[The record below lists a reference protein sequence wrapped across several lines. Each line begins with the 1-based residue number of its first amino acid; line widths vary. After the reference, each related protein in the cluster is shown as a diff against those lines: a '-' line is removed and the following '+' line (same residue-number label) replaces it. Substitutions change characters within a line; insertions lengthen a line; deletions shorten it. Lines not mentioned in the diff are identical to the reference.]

1 MKTFKEIREKVQQ
14 SDEVVFNKKIN
25 KIPVKITKGSKG
37 YTAYVDG
44 DKLDTFKSQSEA
56 ERAAKAVIKELT

>member
-1 MKTFKEIREKVQQ
+1 MKTFKEIREKVKK
-14 SDEVVFNKKIN
+14 SDEVVFNKKVN
-25 KIPVKITKGSKG
+25 KIAVKITKNSKG

-56 ERAAKAVIKELT
+56 EKTAKAVIKELT